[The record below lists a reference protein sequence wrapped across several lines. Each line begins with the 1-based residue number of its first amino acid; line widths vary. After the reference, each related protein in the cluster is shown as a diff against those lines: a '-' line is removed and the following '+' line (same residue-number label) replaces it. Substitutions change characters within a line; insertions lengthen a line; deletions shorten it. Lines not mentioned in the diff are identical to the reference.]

1 MSPSQSSFSGHS
13 GVYRAMLI
21 ALSLLPAGCGR
32 EDQPAGKAPPAQP
45 PATQSSQPASAPPAA
60 PPAATPAPQAQPV
73 PSGSPPPSAAPAQP
87 LPELESL
94 VAPIALYPDP
104 LLAELL
110 VASTYPLEVVQA
122 ARWLD
127 SKPDLATLKS
137 KDWDASI
144 MRLAEVPQVIK
155 MMSDH
160 LEWTTQLGDAFLAKP
175 AELMDAIQALRRRA
189 TESGFLKD
197 TPEQKVSRKT
207 VSVPQEP
214 ETAPEAE
221 GQAVSGGGEPKA
233 APAVLQKE
241 VVYIE
246 PTKSDTVYVPQY
258 NPEQAY
264 SAPLAPPPA
273 GTAGYPATGYA
284 YPAATPAPSY
294 YPAYYPTTTTTTS
307 STDQWMTFGAGAL
320 VGGLMTW
327 GIMEWADDDWDDH
340 YHGGYYG
347 GGYYPPVSHYYG
359 NSVCQS
365 GNCWNG
371 GGYGG
376 GNNNISAD
384 RGDITRNR
392 ETTISGNE
400 INISRDGTFRQDQLA
415 SLRQR
420 SGWQPDARHRRGQ
433 QYPEAAQKRLGRIES
448 PALAGGRLGAPETL
462 PAGARGF
469 APAGAAATRPAE
481 RRPTSAE
488 VRDRLAQQ
496 PETQGR
502 PGAKLAQPRPSSRE
516 VQGRLEQGTRD
527 NALAGLRT
535 SGQDAR
541 IESRRG
547 AESRKQAPP
556 SARETRPRE
565 QGIQQRRE
573 PAGGPGIDSRQA
585 ERTRQPQMQDRTQLA
600 ERRAETPRRT
610 ERAQDFGGGRDRA
623 QQVNAQRR
631 AEAARPNAFEGVG
644 NAGRT
649 QNFSQRGAAS
659 RQGMAAAGRQDF
671 GGGRRG
677 NVGGGGGRGGGA
689 GVSGAQRG
697 GGGGGGGGGRRR

>member
-1 MSPSQSSFSGHS
+1 
-13 GVYRAMLI
+13 MLI
-21 ALSLLPAGCGR
+21 ALALLPAGCDR
-32 EDQPAGKAPPAQP
+32 EDSSAGKAPPAKAQAPAVQGGQP
-45 PATQSSQPASAPPAA
+45 PPAPSATPPAA
-60 PPAATPAPQAQPV
+60 APTAPAVTPAAPAPQAQPA
-73 PSGSPPPSAAPAQP
+73 PPGSPPPAVSAKP
-87 LPELESL
+87 LSELESL

-122 ARWLD
+122 ARWLE

-175 AELMDAIQALRRRA
+175 AEVMDAIQALRRRA

-197 TPEQKVSRKT
+197 TPEQKVSEKT
-207 VSVPQEP
+207 VSVPQAP
-214 ETAPEAE
+214 EATPEAE
-221 GQAVSGGGEPKA
+221 GQAEGGAPKA
-233 APAVLQKE
+233 TPAVVKKE
-241 VVYIE
+241 VIYIE
-246 PTKSDTVYVPQY
+246 PAQSDTVYVPQY
-258 NPEQAY
+258 NSEQAY

-273 GTAGYPATGYA
+273 GTAGYA
-284 YPAATPAPSY
+284 YPAAAPAAGY
-294 YPAYYPTTTTTTS
+294 YPAYYPTTTTTTTS
-307 STDQWMTFGAGAL
+307 TTDQWLTFGAGAL

-327 GIMEWADDDWDDH
+327 GIMEWTHDDWDDH

-359 NSVCQS
+359 NSVCHN

-376 GNNNISAD
+376 GNNVNVD

-392 ETTISGNE
+392 NTTISGNE
-400 INISRDGTFRQDQLA
+400 INISRDGTFSQDQLA

-420 SGWQPDARHRRGQ
+420 SAWQPDARHRRGQ
-433 QYPEAAQKRLGRIES
+433 QYPAAAQDRLGRINS
-448 PALAGGRLGAPETL
+448 PALAGGRLGAPEAL

-469 APAGAAATRPAE
+469 APATRPAE
-481 RRPTSAE
+481 RRPSSAE
-488 VRDRLAQQ
+488 IRDRLAQ
-496 PETQGR
+496 PPGAQGR
-502 PGAKLAQPRPSSRE
+502 PGANLAQPRPSSRDI
-516 VQGRLEQGTRD
+516 QAGLERGARD

-535 SGQDAR
+535 PGQDAR

-547 AESRKQAPP
+547 AESRKPAPA
-556 SARETRPRE
+556 ARETRPRE
-565 QGIQQRRE
+565 QGPAPRRA
-573 PAGGPGIDSRQA
+573 PAGGAGIDNRRTERPRQSQ
-585 ERTRQPQMQDRTQLA
+585 TQDRTQFA
-600 ERRAETPRRT
+600 ERRETPQRT
-610 ERAQDFGGGRDRA
+610 ERAQGFGGGRDRA

-631 AEAARPNAFEGVG
+631 SELARPNAFESAG

-649 QNFSQRGAAS
+649 QSFSQRGAAS
-659 RQGMAAAGRQDF
+659 RQSMAAGNRQGF
-671 GGGRRG
+671 
-677 NVGGGGGRGGGA
+677 GGGRGGSVGGGSRGGGA
-689 GVSGAQRG
+689 SFGGAQRG
-697 GGGGGGGGGRRR
+697 GGGGGGGRRR